1 MEQEMTNESLQEK
14 LDVIAETR
22 EAMRKESR
30 KGVEV
35 KQLYQTHLFSDKG
48 TFKVTK
54 SLGRGRFQTKALSDK
69 EEKQILEKL
78 GVK

>member
-1 MEQEMTNESLQEK
+1 MSNETLKEK
-14 LDVIAETR
+14 LDGIAEQR
-22 EAMRKESR
+22 EKMREESR

-35 KQLYQTHLFSDKG
+35 KQLYQTHIFSDKG

-54 SLGRGRFQTKALSDK
+54 SLGRGRFQIKALSVS
-69 EEKQILEKL
+69 EENQILEKL